1 MLLTLVDKHW
11 TGERS
16 LHHHNNFLCALEFG
30 TEECHIWLQATV
42 IKAVLIISILSFYGS
57 SQGSPHPLFCEKDIF
72 TWESEVETLR
82 GKVDTL
88 NFWASTQTEEHQM
101 EVRNLSAQLQETRSE
116 FVSGLG
122 N

>member
-1 MLLTLVDKHW
+1 M
-11 TGERS
+11 
-16 LHHHNNFLCALEFG
+16 AP
-30 TEECHIWLQATV
+30 A
-42 IKAVLIISILSFYGS
+42 KAVHILSFM
-57 SQGSPHPLFCEKDIF
+57 EKDIF

-88 NFWASTQTEEHQM
+88 NSRASTQTEEHRI

-116 FVSGLG
+116 VVSGLG